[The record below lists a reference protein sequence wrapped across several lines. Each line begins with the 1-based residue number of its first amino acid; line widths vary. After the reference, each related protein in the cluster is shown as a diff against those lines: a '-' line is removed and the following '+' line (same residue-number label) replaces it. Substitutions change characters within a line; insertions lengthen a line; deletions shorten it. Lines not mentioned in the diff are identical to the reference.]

1 MESEIYDNLKDK
13 MNIKTLEKIIEKN
26 KTTQKPK
33 TNAESQNVVISI
45 SGDENV

>member
-1 MESEIYDNLKDK
+1 
-13 MNIKTLEKIIEKN
+13 MNIVYTMEYFLILFCKD